1 MRYSAGY
8 QIETLSPH
16 ACLPGEGFSP
26 SGTFLSSGPALRGV
40 DRKGESRMKAA
51 QSLET
56 VTRRRLLQAVGVGG
70 VALALGAR
78 PGRAREDDR
87 ESKPEMRTRL
97 TESFGL
103 QHAFV
108 GAGMGFVA
116 LPELVAAVSEAG
128 GLGVLGVAPEPPP
141 VFAERLTQIRA
152 LTSRPFG
159 VDFFLA
165 VSPTLGP
172 ITVDGHIEIAAASG
186 LDLAVFHFGIPSAA
200 WVASLKS
207 SGCAVWIQVPSVEQ
221 AQAALAAGADGLVVQ
236 GKEAGGHNRSTAPLH
251 HLLRD
256 VRDEV
261 GDQVLMLAAG
271 GIATGADVVAALAH
285 GADGV
290 WVGTRLVASTE
301 AFANPEWKRRIVQAK
316 SNDTV
321 ITTLFGPEVPCQ
333 PYRVLRNPAVD
344 ANIDRQD
351 ETSGLLPTGAPIG
364 TTVLFPGT
372 SFETP
377 GVPMPPFSALPPTP
391 DTTGNFDAMGM
402 PAGEGAHHVR
412 DVKPV

>member
-1 MRYSAGY
+1 
-8 QIETLSPH
+8 
-16 ACLPGEGFSP
+16 
-26 SGTFLSSGPALRGV
+26 
-40 DRKGESRMKAA
+40 MKIA

-56 VTRRRLLQAVGVGG
+56 VTRRRLLQVVGAGG
-70 VALALGAR
+70 LGWLALGAR
-78 PGRAREDDR
+78 PGKAHEDGRHRE
-87 ESKPEMRTRL
+87 PEIKTRL

-103 QHAFV
+103 RHPFV

-165 VSPTLGP
+165 TSPTLGP
-172 ITVDGHIEIAAASG
+172 TTVDARIDIAAAAKV
-186 LDLAVFHFGIPSAA
+186 DLVVFHFGIPAAA
-200 WVASLKS
+200 WVASLKAA
-207 SGCAVWIQVPSVEQ
+207 GCAIWVQVPSVEQ
-221 AQAALAAGADGLVVQ
+221 ARAALAAGADGLVVQ
-236 GKEAGGHNRSTAPLH
+236 GKEAGGHNHSTTPLH

-256 VRDEV
+256 VRDKV
-261 GDQVLMLAAG
+261 GEGVLLLAAG

-301 AFANPEWKRRIVQAK
+301 AYANPEWKRRIVKAK
-316 SNDTV
+316 SHDTV
-321 ITTLFGPEVPCQ
+321 ITTLFGPELPCQ
-333 PYRVLRNPAVD
+333 PYRVLRNPAID
-344 ANIDRQD
+344 ANIAR
-351 ETSGLLPTGAPIG
+351 ENEICALPPTGAPIG
-364 TTVLFPGT
+364 TTLLFPGT
-372 SFETP
+372 SFATP

-391 DTTGNFDAMGM
+391 DTTGNFDAMGL
-402 PAGEGAHHVR
+402 PTGEGAHHIR
-412 DVKPV
+412 DIKPAARIIAEMMAEARSLLTKSLGHVAAG

>member
-1 MRYSAGY
+1 
-8 QIETLSPH
+8 
-16 ACLPGEGFSP
+16 
-26 SGTFLSSGPALRGV
+26 
-40 DRKGESRMKAA
+40 MKTT
-51 QSLET
+51 QSLQP
-56 VTRRRLLQAVGVGG
+56 VTRRRLLQTVGAGG
-70 VALALGAR
+70 VALALGVR
-78 PGRAREDDR
+78 PGGADGGGRSTE
-87 ESKPEMRTRL
+87 PEMRTRL

-103 QHAFV
+103 RHAFV

-141 VFAERLTQIRA
+141 VFAERIAQIRA

-165 VSPTLGP
+165 TSPTLGP
-172 ITVDGHIEIAAASG
+172 ITVDGHIEIAAAAR
-186 LDLAVFHFGIPSAA
+186 LDLAVFHFGIPTAA
-200 WVASLKS
+200 WVASLKA
-207 SGCAVWIQVPSVEQ
+207 SGSAIWVQVPSVEQ
-221 AQAALAAGADGLVVQ
+221 ARAALQAGADGLVVQ
-236 GKEAGGHNRSTAPLH
+236 GKEAGGHNHSTTPLH

-261 GDQVLMLAAG
+261 GRHVLVLAAG

-301 AFANPEWKRRIVQAK
+301 AYANAEWKRRIVRAK
-316 SNDTV
+316 THDTV

-333 PYRVLRNPAVD
+333 PYRVLRNPAID
-344 ANIDRQD
+344 ANIARQD
-351 ETSGLLPTGAPIG
+351 QICGLPPTGAPIG

-377 GVPMPPFSALPPTP
+377 GVPMPTFSALPPTP
-391 DTTGNFDAMGM
+391 DTTGNFDAMGL
-402 PAGEGAHHVR
+402 PAGEGAHHIR
-412 DVKPV
+412 DVKPVARIVADMMEEARSLLRGRLA